1 MPEMQLEHKETNAHT
16 QEKTL
21 KVTFKAIFT
30 VHFASLVSKECFSYN
45 VLTVIFLLYE

>member
-1 MPEMQLEHKETNAHT
+1 MQLEHKETNTRTHT

-30 VHFASLVSKECFSYN
+30 VHFAILVSKECFSYN